1 MTHEPEHHR
10 DETDLQG
17 LLRSVDLDT
26 PNPDLAALNALRQR
40 AANEFAQAAAA
51 EGLTPP
57 TAVSPID
64 STRFV
69 VRSLCPLP
77 SRCWPSG

>member
-40 AANEFAQAAAA
+40 AANEFAQAA
-51 EGLTPP
+51 
-57 TAVSPID
+57 
-64 STRFV
+64 R
-69 VRSLCPLP
+69 
-77 SRCWPSG
+77 